1 MVVISISIENN
12 FFFNI
17 CTWKEGR
24 VKKMHTSI
32 CNIEVLSDKIKIYPI
47 SNGMLDIIQK
57 YSYVLLR
64 CLVLS
69 YPVMSSPVLS

>member
-17 CTWKEGR
+17 CTEKEGR
-24 VKKMHTSI
+24 VKKMHTH
-32 CNIEVLSDKIKIYPI
+32 KIKIYPI

-69 YPVMSSPVLS
+69 YPVMSCPVLS